1 MAASNLDIRIKVRW
15 WVFTPYAK
23 LLAFFALLTGREP
36 DQDKVRAFID
46 KYCIKV
52 CGSK

>member
-1 MAASNLDIRIKVRW
+1 MADSNLDIRIKVRW

-23 LLAFFALLTGREP
+23 LLVFFALLTGLEP
-36 DQDKVRAFID
+36 DQDKVRDFIA

-52 CGSK
+52 CGPK